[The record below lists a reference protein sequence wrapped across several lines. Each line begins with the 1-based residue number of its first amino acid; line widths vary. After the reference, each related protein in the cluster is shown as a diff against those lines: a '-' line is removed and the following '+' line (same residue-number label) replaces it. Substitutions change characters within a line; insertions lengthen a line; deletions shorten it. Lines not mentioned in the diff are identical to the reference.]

1 MFANIQDLVAQFS
14 SWVWGIPLLI
24 LLIGGGLYLF
34 IYSGLIPFRYIGH
47 AIAILRG
54 KYDKADSPG
63 DLSHYEALSSAI
75 AATVGMGNISGVAI
89 AIATGGPGA
98 IFWMWVS
105 AFVGMATKFFTC
117 SLSVMYRGTDESG
130 NVKGGPMYVIMEGL
144 GKKWKPL
151 AIFFSAAGLIGT
163 LPAFQANQLTQTLID
178 VFHVQETN
186 HFTAKLLLGITI
198 AIIVAMVIF
207 GGIKRIGSVA
217 GKLVPV
223 MVVVY
228 LITVLTILFLRM
240 EQVPAIFSL
249 IFEDAFSGKSVLGGA
264 LGVLIITGVK
274 RAAFS
279 NEAGLGTAP
288 MMHGT
293 AKTKEPIREG
303 LVAMLGP
310 AIDTLLVCS
319 LTALAILASGVWKG
333 FEGNGISMTLAA
345 FDAVLPHNIGSVIL
359 TICVL
364 IFAFSTLF
372 TYSFYGLSCLSF
384 LTNTKIGKNYNYIYI
399 FTIVVASI
407 IKLDF
412 VINLIDSAYA
422 LMAIPTVLSTLIL
435 APKVKKEAKKYFHK
449 LKTNSF

>member
-1 MFANIQDLVAQFS
+1 MLLSIQQLVADFS
-14 SWVWGIPLLI
+14 SWIWGIPLLI

-34 IYSGLIPFRYIGH
+34 IYSGLVPFRYFGH
-47 AIAILRG
+47 AIGVLRG
-54 KYDKADSPG
+54 KYDKDTDPG

-89 AIATGGPGA
+89 AIAMGGPGA

-117 SLSVMYRGTDESG
+117 SLSIMYRGKDKDG
-130 NVKGGPMYVIMEGL
+130 NTRGGPMYVITEGL
-144 GKKWKPL
+144 GKRWKPL
-151 AIFFSAAGLIGT
+151 AVFFSLAGLVGT
-163 LPAFQANQLTQTLID
+163 LPAFQANQLTQTLVD
-178 VFHVQETN
+178 VFQVNKSNE
-186 HFTAKLLLGITI
+186 FTAKLVLGIAI
-198 AIIVAMVIF
+198 ALIVSLVIF
-207 GGIKRIGSVA
+207 GGIKRIGKVA

-223 MVVVY
+223 MVLVY
-228 LITVLTILFLRM
+228 LVTVLVILLIKFDSI
-240 EQVPAIFSL
+240 PSIFSL
-249 IFEDAFSGKSVLGGA
+249 IFTDAFTGKSVLGGA

-288 MMHGT
+288 IMHGT

-333 FEGNGISMTLAA
+333 FDGNGISMTLAA
-345 FDAVLPHNIGSVIL
+345 FDEVLPFNSGSVIL

-372 TYSFYGLSCLSF
+372 TYSFYGLSCLTY
-384 LTNTKIGKNYNYIYI
+384 LTNPKTGKIYNYVYVI
-399 FTIVVASI
+399 TIVLASI
-407 IKLDF
+407 VKIDF

-422 LMAIPTVLSTLIL
+422 LMAIPTVISTLIL
-435 APKVKKEAKKYFHK
+435 APKVKKATRIYFQK
-449 LKTNSF
+449 LKTNTF